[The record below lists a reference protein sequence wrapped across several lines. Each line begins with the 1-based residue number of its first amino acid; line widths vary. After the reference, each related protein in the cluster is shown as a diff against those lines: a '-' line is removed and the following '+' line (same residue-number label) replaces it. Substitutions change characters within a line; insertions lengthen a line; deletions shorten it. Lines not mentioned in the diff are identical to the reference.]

1 MTLVLDSSI
10 VMSLEKGNLTIKKK
24 LKELSEKYEGS
35 PVITF
40 VTYFEFLVGIKGRS
54 KENQE
59 KALGFIN
66 SMGVLKVRKETA
78 EVLANLKH
86 SYDKKGSTLPLADFL
101 IASQVIEH
109 NMLLVTSDKDFDKIK
124 ELKKII
130 I

>member
-10 VMSLEKGNLTIKKK
+10 IMSLEKGRLAIRKR
-24 LKELSEKYEGS
+24 LKELSEKYEGP

-40 VTYFEFLVGIKGRS
+40 ITYFEFLVGIKGRT

-59 KALGFIN
+59 KALEFIN
-66 SMGVLKVRKETA
+66 NIGVLKVRKETA
-78 EVLANLKH
+78 EILANLKH
-86 SYDKKGSTLPLADFL
+86 GYDKKGLTLPLADFL
-101 IASQVIEH
+101 IASQVIEN
-109 NMLLVTSDKDFDKIK
+109 NMILVTTDKDFEKID